1 MPMPRRRLSLWAIE
15 VDGDLPPC
23 VELARDGVHGTI
35 IVAQRPAESAAKFAA
50 RLVDRIERARSDG
63 STIARASLACS
74 ARSDV
79 EAIAARILVVRT
91 MLAKNPD
98 LCHADVAMT
107 SSSFALRHQ
116 LEAIRETF
124 REHGLGSA
132 PVAGELDVAPATA
145 APLQRVA

>member
-1 MPMPRRRLSLWAIE
+1 
-15 VDGDLPPC
+15 
-23 VELARDGVHGTI
+23 
-35 IVAQRPAESAAKFAA
+35 
-50 RLVDRIERARSDG
+50 
-63 STIARASLACS
+63 
-74 ARSDV
+74 
-79 EAIAARILVVRT
+79 

-98 LCHADVAMT
+98 LCHADIAMT

-132 PVAGELDVAPATA
+132 PVERELELAPMTT